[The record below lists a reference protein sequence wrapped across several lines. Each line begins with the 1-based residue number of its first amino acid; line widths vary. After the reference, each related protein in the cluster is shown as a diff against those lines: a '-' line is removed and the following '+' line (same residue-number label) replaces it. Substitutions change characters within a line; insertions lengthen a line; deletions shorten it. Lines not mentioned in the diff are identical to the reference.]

1 MGIPSVQGK
10 NEIKVV
16 STDRRSDV
24 AYIQDQF
31 NIKSSVEHLHSM
43 MRKVTEKEFSAQNV
57 NAACHCIHQLNETIN
72 TTIKAA
78 RFLRE
83 GSEDGNANG

>member
-1 MGIPSVQGK
+1 MGTEVIQDKKEVSV
-10 NEIKVV
+10 N
-16 STDRRSDV
+16 SMDRRSDIEYV
-24 AYIQDQF
+24 QDNF
-31 NIKSSVEHLHSM
+31 NIKGTVEHLHSM
-43 MRKVTEKEFSAQNV
+43 MKEVTKDDFTAKNV

-83 GSEDGNANG
+83 

>member
-1 MGIPSVQGK
+1 M
-10 NEIKVV
+10 
-16 STDRRSDV
+16 DRRSDIEYV
-24 AYIQDQF
+24 QDNF
-31 NIKSSVEHLHSM
+31 NIKGTVEHLHSM
-43 MRKVTEKEFSAQNV
+43 MKEVTKDDFTAKNV

-83 GSEDGNANG
+83 

>member
-1 MGIPSVQGK
+1 MGNPAVQGK
-10 NEIKVV
+10 NELKIT
-16 STDRRSDV
+16 SQDRRGDV
-24 AYIQDQF
+24 EYVQDQF
-31 NIKSSVEHLHSM
+31 DIKSAVTQLHSM
-43 MRKVTEKEFSAQNV
+43 MKEVTKDEFNAKNV

-83 GSEDGNANG
+83 GN